1 MYATPVKT
9 TTANSQS
16 EIEYDNT
23 LTVTQKSSQEGY
35 DVAAPHITHST
46 ARTPKS
52 RHNDSAEVSS
62 VIETHKLCHDIKIYC
77 SYCCAF
83 QSLQYAELQFGNNP
97 VGPAVPSSAAVTYTS
112 IKT

>member
-1 MYATPVKT
+1 MASHRINPDESELLCEVDAQAMYATPVKT
-9 TTANSQS
+9 TTANSQP

-46 ARTPKS
+46 ARSPNT
-52 RHNDSAEVSS
+52 RHNDSAAISS
-62 VIETHKLCHDIKIYC
+62 
-77 SYCCAF
+77 
-83 QSLQYAELQFGNNP
+83 SLQYAELQFGNNP
-97 VGPAVPSSAAVTYTS
+97 VGPTVPSSAAVTYAS